1 MNPANA
7 QVHIFS
13 DRVEIVYRMDL
24 VENVGSGIKRIKEA
38 LAADKLP
45 EPVLDVDENWF
56 SIVFPRID
64 RSFTPTVSQKGSL
77 KTSEK
82 TSEKILRLV
91 EANNLITISEL
102 SLALGISTRSIE
114 RNIEK
119 LQSLNRIMRVG
130 PDKGGHWEVMD

>member
-1 MNPANA
+1 
-7 QVHIFS
+7 
-13 DRVEIVYRMDL
+13 MDL

-64 RSFTPTVSQKGSL
+64 RSFTPTVTQKGSL

-130 PDKGGHWEVMD
+130 PDKGGHWQVMD